1 MSAATQAATGRSR
14 YKKALLAL
22 IPILVIGG
30 GVAGFLAYSAN
41 LPMLSHA
48 SGTNASS
55 PIKVDFAVSIH
66 HQEQRSADF
75 AWLAQMALKGQFW
88 SASCYVSCANGVT
101 YKLDP
106 QPFVVDQGQDFEQCR
121 LFGVTKNLAYTCSS
135 NTNLANVEGVSTSA
149 TALSVTD
156 TYASATAPCGGTL
169 IASTNG
175 LGIVAAG
182 TVTAG
187 TPSGSGTTQGST
199 VVTIAN
205 TFTDATATT
214 SNVQDACLLTGTTG
228 TIYIVAEGNFGP
240 DTLAVGN
247 TLTITWT
254 MTLS

>member
-1 MSAATQAATGRSR
+1 MSTATQSISGRSR
-14 YKKALLAL
+14 SKKALLAL
-22 IPILVIGG
+22 IPMLVIGG

-41 LPMLSHA
+41 LPLLRHA
-48 SGTNASS
+48 NGTNAAS

-66 HQEQRSADF
+66 HQEQRSANLV
-75 AWLAQMALKGQFW
+75 WLAQMALKGQYW
-88 SASCYVSCANGVT
+88 SASCYVSCTNGVT

-106 QPFVVDQGQDFEQCR
+106 QPFVVDQGQDFEQCK

-149 TALSVTD
+149 TALAVTD
-156 TYASATAPCGGTL
+156 TYALSTAPCGSTL

-199 VVTIAN
+199 AGTIQN
-205 TFTDATATT
+205 LFTDT
-214 SNVQDACLLTGTTG
+214 
-228 TIYIVAEGNFGP
+228 
-240 DTLAVGN
+240 
-247 TLTITWT
+247 
-254 MTLS
+254 